1 MRMFASLLVFLAVF
15 FLSACTQ
22 QQNAPGNTGPTS
34 AEDCPLSLPA
44 TYTAHIPCK
53 NCLPTTVSLT
63 LRPDSLYFVRI
74 VAHNPETGNE
84 DIKAE
89 IGAWHYVPDGN
100 TLLLA
105 TYDNVARTLSI
116 TLEDHL
122 RVVKI
127 AGKGIIPPDVNYDL
141 IRDDATPGYYDVVRI
156 KGMYSYAAGV
166 GQFRECLS
174 GAEFLLAREEEN
186 AALERAYLNTP
197 HGRAEPMLVT
207 LDARV
212 SFRMENETAGYGDVL
227 VPVHFIKIQ
236 PGVGCDGE
244 KNRRLRLVD
253 NSWRLIEMHGK
264 PLSLGEGQQN
274 PFLTLET
281 RENRMHGFAGCNRFS
296 GTYLVKGEILLLNK
310 MISTRMACLG
320 GMVIEDEFF
329 RILSA
334 TEGYRIEGNILELC
348 DRHGIVLARLQY
360 SGGG

>member
-1 MRMFASLLVFLAVF
+1 MRMFASLLVFFAVL
-15 FLSACTQ
+15 FLSACIQ
-22 QQNAPGNTGPTS
+22 QQNGPGNTGPTS
-34 AEDCPLSLPA
+34 VENCPLSLPA

-89 IGAWHYVPDGN
+89 TGAWHYVPEGN

-105 TYDNVARTLSI
+105 AYDNVARTLSI
-116 TLEDHL
+116 TSEDHL

-156 KGMYSYAAGV
+156 KGMYSYAAGI

-174 GAEFLLAREEEN
+174 GAELLLAREKEN

-236 PGVGCDGE
+236 PGVGCDGT

-253 NSWRLIEMHGK
+253 NSWRLLEMNGI
-264 PLSLGEGQQN
+264 PLELKEGQRH
-274 PFLTLET
+274 PFIALET
-281 RENRMHGFAGCNRFS
+281 KGNRIHGFAGCNRFS

-310 MISTRMACLG
+310 MISTRMACTA
-320 GMVIEDEFF
+320 GMTMEDEFF
-329 RILSA
+329 RTLSA
-334 TEGYRIEGNILELC
+334 TEAYRIDGDILELR
-348 DRHGIVLARLQY
+348 DRRGAVLARFRHA
-360 SGGG
+360 GGI